1 MGEPLV
7 KLHAEEMTMLMIEVL
22 IYDRKHFLITRAYVP
37 RVVVTSILLTILW
50 IVKRHTGSITVN
62 VILLID
68 ALLHR
73 TPIRVPCARRVSQG
87 IIFQILINLALSALV
102 TQIQLLMTIPLVHV
116 MRSTTTAK
124 ISSTSLITNAQLK
137 SQTVGYTWCEIVCEG
152 NQYAFY
158 SDMSTLT
165 PADLST

>member
-1 MGEPLV
+1 M
-7 KLHAEEMTMLMIEVL
+7 
-22 IYDRKHFLITRAYVP
+22 
-37 RVVVTSILLTILW
+37 
-50 IVKRHTGSITVN
+50 KRHIGSIIVN

-68 ALLHR
+68 APLHR
-73 TPIRVPCARRVSQG
+73 TLIRVPCVRRVSQG
-87 IIFQILINLALSALV
+87 IIFKILMNLALSALV